1 MILVDANVWID
12 HLRRPEPALSRIVE
26 ASRVLM
32 HQMVLGELACGTF
45 KDRAERLRF
54 WRALPQIDVR
64 THDDVIDWIESERL
78 GGAGIGFV
86 DAHILRSVVA
96 DGDASLWTR
105 DGSLHRLA
113 ARFGAAHDQDTP

>member
-12 HLRRPEPALSRIVE
+12 HLRRPEPALSRLVE
-26 ASRVLM
+26 ASQVLM
-32 HQMVLGELACGTF
+32 HQMVIGELACGSF

-54 WRALPQIDVR
+54 WCALPQIDVR

-86 DAHILRSVVA
+86 DAHLLRSVVVN
-96 DGDASLWTR
+96 GDAALWTR
-105 DGSLHRLA
+105 DRSLRALA
-113 ARFGAAHDQDTP
+113 TSFEAAFPEPNA

>member
-1 MILVDANVWID
+1 MDANVWID
-12 HLRRPEPALSRIVE
+12 HLHRREPALSRLVE
-26 ASRVLM
+26 ASQVLM

-64 THDDVIDWIESERL
+64 THDDVIDWIDSERL

-96 DGDASLWTR
+96 NGDTALWTR
-105 DGSLHRLA
+105 DRSLRRLA
-113 ARFGAAHDQDTP
+113 ARFGAAHDHANP